1 MGDNASLI
9 TTVLYFAV
17 ILAVFYFL
25 LIRPE
30 QKRKKQA
37 ENMRSSLKVGDEIT
51 TIGGIIGVIVELTD
65 STVTIETGEDRVRV
79 QLTRWAVSSIGK
91 AAEQQ

>member
-1 MGDNASLI
+1 MDS
-9 TTVLYFAV
+9 TVMTIIYFAV

-25 LIRPE
+25 LLRPE

-37 ENMRSSLKVGDEIT
+37 EEMRSSLKLGDEIT
-51 TIGGIIGVIVELTD
+51 TIGGIIGIIVDLTD
-65 STVTIETGEDRVRV
+65 DTVTIETSEDRVRV
-79 QLTRWAVSSIGK
+79 TLARWAISSIGK

>member
-1 MGDNASLI
+1 MDS
-9 TTVLYFAV
+9 TVMTIIYFAV

-25 LIRPE
+25 LLRPE

-37 ENMRSSLKVGDEIT
+37 EEMRNSLKLGDEIT
-51 TIGGIIGVIVELTD
+51 TIGGIIGIIVDLTD
-65 STVTIETGEDRVRV
+65 TTVTIETSEDRVRV
-79 QLTRWAVSSIGK
+79 TLARWAISSIGK

>member
-1 MGDNASLI
+1 MTI
-9 TTVLYFAV
+9 IYFAV

-25 LIRPE
+25 LLRPE

-37 ENMRSSLKVGDEIT
+37 EEMRNSLKLGDEIT
-51 TIGGIIGVIVELTD
+51 TIGGIIGIIVDLTD
-65 STVTIETGEDRVRV
+65 TTVTIETSEDRVRV
-79 QLTRWAVSSIGK
+79 TLARWAISSIGK

>member
-1 MGDNASLI
+1 MDS
-9 TTVLYFAV
+9 TVMTIIYFVV

-25 LIRPE
+25 LLRPE

-37 ENMRSSLKVGDEIT
+37 EEMRNSLKLGDEIT
-51 TIGGIIGVIVELTD
+51 TIGGIIGIIVDLTD
-65 STVTIETGEDRVRV
+65 NTVTIETSEDRVRV
-79 QLTRWAVSSIGK
+79 TLARWAISSIGK

>member
-1 MGDNASLI
+1 MDS
-9 TTVLYFAV
+9 TVMTIIYFAV

-25 LIRPE
+25 LLRPE

-37 ENMRSSLKVGDEIT
+37 EEMRNSLKLGDEIT
-51 TIGGIIGVIVELTD
+51 TIGGIIGIIVDLTD
-65 STVTIETGEDRVRV
+65 NTVTIETSEDRVRV
-79 QLTRWAVSSIGK
+79 TLARWAISSIGK